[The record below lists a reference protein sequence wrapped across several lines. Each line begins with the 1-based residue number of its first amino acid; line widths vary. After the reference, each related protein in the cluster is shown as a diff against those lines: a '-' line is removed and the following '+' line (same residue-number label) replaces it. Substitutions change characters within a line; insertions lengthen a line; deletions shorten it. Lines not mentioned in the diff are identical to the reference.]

1 MRQTASSAYR
11 LGVHRWLLIGALVWP
26 AAGRA
31 QSFDPAELIERV
43 EQALRGDTVRMRA
56 EMRITTPRWTRVV
69 EFSSWDDR
77 AGDRSLI
84 RILSPRKDR
93 GTGFLRVQGT
103 FWTWLP
109 RVERTLRIP
118 PSMMLQSWMG
128 SDFTNDDLARESSLS
143 EDYSARSLGG
153 RDLQGTRAWG
163 VELTPHADAPVV
175 WARVEAWI
183 EPETL
188 APRSLLYYDEPD
200 PGRFEL
206 LRELR
211 FSDVRLVQGRAF
223 PHTWL
228 MLPRDKPGHSTEM
241 RIASSVFDEPFDEAL
256 FTQEHLRRATG
267 VR

>member
-1 MRQTASSAYR
+1 MP
-11 LGVHRWLLIGALVWP
+11 RWLLIGALVWP
-26 AAGRA
+26 GTGLA
-31 QSFDPAELIERV
+31 QDFDPDELIERL
-43 EQALRGDTVRMRA
+43 EQALRGDTVQMRA

-69 EFSSWDDR
+69 EFRSWDDR
-77 AGDRSLI
+77 VGDRSFI
-84 RILSPRKDR
+84 RILAPRKDR
-93 GTGFLRVQGT
+93 GTGFLRREGT
-103 FWTWLP
+103 FWTFLP

-153 RDLQGTRAWG
+153 REFEGISAWG
-163 VELTPHADAPVV
+163 VELRPHLDAPVV

-183 EPETL
+183 DPETL
-188 APRSLLYYDEPD
+188 APLLLLYYDEPD

-211 FSDVRLVQGRAF
+211 FSDVRTIQGRPF
-223 PHTWL
+223 PHSWL
-228 MLPRDKPGHSTEM
+228 MLPRDKPGHRTEI
-241 RIASSVFDEPFDEAL
+241 RILSSVFDEPFEDAL

-267 VR
+267 AR